1 MTEKIDMRIEPKS
14 NQLNADDLI
23 TGPITVTITGV
34 RGLNSD
40 EQPVEM
46 TLSDGR
52 KPYYPCKSMRRMLI
66 AVWGPDAK
74 AYVGRRL
81 TLYRDPAVAFG
92 GLTVGG
98 IRISHASHID
108 APVLMALTVTRGK
121 KAPYRVL
128 PLASEDTDQ
137 RGRLAD
143 AAALA
148 RTLDAE
154 WSAYQESGE
163 LPDDYAARLAEL
175 CSDVGRAS
183 PLRAAVRDD
192 QSRALWDGARHAAGR
207 LRAAFDADRA
217 AGGGEP

>member
-1 MTEKIDMRIEPKS
+1 MIDMRIEPKS
-14 NQLNADDLI
+14 DQLNADDLI
-23 TGPITVTITGV
+23 AGPVTVTITGV
-34 RGLNSD
+34 KGMPTP
-40 EQPVEM
+40 EQPVAIM
-46 TLSDGR
+46 LSDGR
-52 KPYYPCKSMRRMLI
+52 KPYFPCKSMRRMLVAI
-66 AVWGPDAK
+66 WGPDASQ
-74 AYVGRRL
+74 YVGRRL
-81 TLYRDPAVAFG
+81 TLYRDPEVAFG
-92 GLTVGG
+92 GMAVGG
-98 IRISHASHID
+98 IRISHASHLTS
-108 APVLMALTVTRGK
+108 PVIVALTVTRAK
-121 KAPYRVL
+121 RAPYRVL

-163 LPDDYAARLAEL
+163 LADDYGARLAEL

-192 QSRALWDGARHAAGR
+192 STRALWDGARQVAGR

-217 AGGGEP
+217 AAAGGES